1 MDNESQYSGYSHRS
15 SHSHSSRKHR
25 DRRDRHQRSKSR
37 ESNRGHRGQNGQSQ
51 SAPLL
56 DDHWADNVTIVTATS
71 ERSMSRDDDHQSAMG
86 AGEDIE
92 ELQATAPGNKN
103 RRLATCCRVLLGCA
117 LGLPPLL
124 TPLIFVLLPRLL
136 ALGQLEG
143 GGGEDGGG
151 GTDPVP
157 QPSSQPP
164 PPPEEGLCAQL
175 CDGAHLALAVKLLLL
190 LPATWALFLRSPLGG
205 ARLPRLSRAP
215 WLLRLAVLACTG
227 SHWAIYA
234 TRGMWRPEADPQ
246 SIVGLATA
254 CTDALLWLQYA
265 GLLLLQVSTFSQQRA
280 FCLKV
285 TRNTDGESRSY
296 NVGHLSIQRAALWVL
311 EHYYRDFPIH
321 NPNLPNL
328 PKAILSRK
336 MTGFK
341 LYSLEEESSSM
352 GNCVSPPPALMASAQ
367 WRRNCHSE
375 LYYEQADYER
385 RVRKRKARLVVAVE
399 RAFSQ
404 VRRVEESEV
413 PAGGVGSSPRRQPQ
427 QQGALDPREAAQAIF
442 APMAHALQKY
452 LRTTRQH
459 HCHNMEAILNHL
471 QFCLT
476 HNLTPQAFLERYLS
490 PGPTLQYQSDTSR
503 RQESAWTLQSELSVT
518 RGLHAGVVFSLHRP
532 QFTLVVTVT
541 PLPFLQL
548 REEFVSP
555 KSHRFTLR
563 LQSETSV

>member
-37 ESNRGHRGQNGQSQ
+37 ESNRGHRTKNGQSQ
-51 SAPLL
+51 GAPLL
-56 DDHWADNVTIVTATS
+56 DDHWADSATIITATS
-71 ERSMSRDDDHQSAMG
+71 ERSVSRDDNLSAIG
-86 AGEDIE
+86 GGEDIE
-92 ELQATAPGNKN
+92 ELQTVPPGSRNGR
-103 RRLATCCRVLLGCA
+103 RRLATFCRVLLGCA
-117 LGLPPLL
+117 LGLPPFL
-124 TPLIFVLLPRLL
+124 TPPLFVMLPHLLW
-136 ALGQLEG
+136 LGRPPG
-143 GGGEDGGG
+143 GGSDA
-151 GTDPVP
+151 P
-157 QPSSQPP
+157 QPSPGP
-164 PPPEEGLCAQL
+164 AEGFCAQL
-175 CDGAHLALAVKLLLL
+175 CDGAHLALAMKLLLL
-190 LPATWALFLRSPLGG
+190 LPSSWALFLRDPLGG
-205 ARLPRLSRAP
+205 AKLPRLSRP
-215 WLLRLAVLACTG
+215 RWLLRVVVLICAGC
-227 SHWAIYA
+227 HWVIYSV
-234 TRGMWRPEADPQ
+234 RGMWRAEAEPQ

-265 GLLLLQVSTFSQQRA
+265 GLLLLEVSTLNQRA

-285 TRNTDGESRSY
+285 TRSTDGESRSY
-296 NVGHLSIQRAALWVL
+296 NVGHLSIQRAAVEVL
-311 EHYYRDFPIH
+311 ALYYRDFPIH

-341 LYSLEEESSSM
+341 LYSLEEENSSM
-352 GNCVSPPPALMASAQ
+352 GNCTSPPPALMASAQ

-399 RAFSQ
+399 QAFSQ
-404 VRRVEESEV
+404 VKRVEESD
-413 PAGGVGSSPRRQPQ
+413 ALGSSPKR

-442 APMAHALQKY
+442 APMARALQKY
-452 LRTTRQH
+452 LRTTRQQH
-459 HCHNMEAILNHL
+459 SHTMEAILTHL

-490 PGPTLQYQSDTSR
+490 PGPTLQYQAESSR
-503 RQESAWTLQSELSVT
+503 RQECTWTLQSEQSVT
-518 RGLHAGVVFSLHRP
+518 SSLNADVVFSLHRP
-532 QFTLVVTVT
+532 QFALVVTVT

-548 REEFVSP
+548 KEEFVSP

-563 LQSETSV
+563 VQSETSV